1 MFHWPQVLCEP
12 GFLISKNITN
22 KILMNRVIFFVDG
35 FNLYHALDYY
45 KQYHKYKWLNLSKL
59 ANCFITKNTK
69 IENIYYFTALTTWL
83 PKKAKRQQT
92 FIKALELENIKIV
105 YGKFKSKDKFC
116 RLCNRYYKTFEEKQT
131 DVNIAIYL
139 LRLAF
144 ENKYDNAII
153 ISGDSDLIPSIKAV
167 KNIFP
172 LKKIG
177 IIIPIGRRSEELK
190 QICDFHMK
198 MKEKHLK
205 TCLFDREINLGNN
218 KKLICPSEWI

>member
-12 GFLISKNITN
+12 GFLIYKNITN

-69 IENIYYFTALTTWL
+69 IEN
-83 PKKAKRQQT
+83 
-92 FIKALELENIKIV
+92 
-105 YGKFKSKDKFC
+105 
-116 RLCNRYYKTFEEKQT
+116 
-131 DVNIAIYL
+131 
-139 LRLAF
+139 
-144 ENKYDNAII
+144 KYDNAII

-172 LKKIG
+172 LKKIV